1 MTYIQLQVSTVN
13 NITCSFS
20 QMGQCLSVRLF
31 IQKVVVIFEG
41 TYFPA
46 RLRRLYVLMCMSS
59 HLTPLYHTT
68 GHSKYMFV
76 WTFGIICFYTLHLN
90 TLFTAWIFIT
100 CNNQLFLRFWSC
112 FVWFEVLSSF
122 KAIFHHCN
130 GSLSLTQWKD
140 NIVVINIATA
150 IPWVGDH

>member
-76 WTFGIICFYTLHLN
+76 WTFGIICFYTY
-90 TLFTAWIFIT
+90 F
-100 CNNQLFLRFWSC
+100 
-112 FVWFEVLSSF
+112 
-122 KAIFHHCN
+122 
-130 GSLSLTQWKD
+130 
-140 NIVVINIATA
+140 
-150 IPWVGDH
+150 